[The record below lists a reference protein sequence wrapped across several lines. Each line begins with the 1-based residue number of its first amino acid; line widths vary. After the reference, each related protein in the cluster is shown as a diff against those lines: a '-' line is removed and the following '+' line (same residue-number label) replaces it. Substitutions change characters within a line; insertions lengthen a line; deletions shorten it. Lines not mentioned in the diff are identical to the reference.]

1 MRTIVALGIAAL
13 LTLTGVVS
21 WVTAAARSNN
31 GANALA
37 TSGNSINPFEL
48 MKGSKDLPHH
58 QYDAF

>member
-13 LTLTGVVS
+13 LTLAGVVS

-31 GANALA
+31 EANALT
-37 TSGNSINPFEL
+37 TSGSSINPFEL
-48 MKGSKDLPHH
+48 MKGSKNLPYH